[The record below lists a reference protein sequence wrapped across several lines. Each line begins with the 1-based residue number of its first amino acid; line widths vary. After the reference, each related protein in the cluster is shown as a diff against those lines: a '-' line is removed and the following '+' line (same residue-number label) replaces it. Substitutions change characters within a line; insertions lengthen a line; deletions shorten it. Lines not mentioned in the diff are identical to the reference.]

1 MDPYNGHEFH
11 YEPATDLFRC
21 IKCARYEVSARAEDG
36 SVTACT
42 GQLPEGTVMEVNAF

>member
-21 IKCARYEVSARAEDG
+21 IKCARYEVSARSEDG
-36 SVTACT
+36 SVAACT